1 MKFKILRST
10 GPVKKMLVE
19 YACPTCSSLLKNPL
33 SEAGQADNCP
43 ECNASF
49 NVPGKKEFDKFS
61 QREVESLMK
70 AAAETSRTN
79 EAKAAAKSR
88 LYQLRQKQKVATNP
102 PLHASSLNAWLSNAV
117 SFVNSVIFVFIC
129 TAGIGLAITQFVA
142 ASEAANYAVGGLLF
156 SVTIISTLLCGILV
170 CGVTALL
177 CSIQADLRTL
187 VKRKK

>member
-1 MKFKILRST
+1 MQFKILRST

-49 NVPGKKEFDKFS
+49 NVPGKEEFDKFS
-61 QREVESLMK
+61 ERELDSLMK
-70 AAAETSRTN
+70 VATEKNRTN
-79 EAKAAAKSR
+79 AAKARQSK
-88 LYQLRQKQKVATNP
+88 LRQSNYLSPQKAIEQ
-102 PLHASSLNAWLSNAV
+102 ASGLNAWLSHAV
-117 SFVNSVIFVFIC
+117 SIVNSVIFVLIC
-129 TAGIGLAITQFVA
+129 TAGIVVAIIQFVA
-142 ASEAANYAVGGLLF
+142 AAKADNYAVGGLLF
-156 SVTIISTLLCGILV
+156 TATIIGTLLYGILV